1 MRYAKHISDEY
12 IVGVGTGNGGT
23 EITREEYD
31 EILTII
37 AEQPTP
43 REGFGYLLRTDL
55 TWEEYELPPVEDPD
69 PVEEA
74 PTTEEMME
82 AIQEGVNAI

>member
-1 MRYAKHISDEY
+1 MRYVKHISDEY

-31 EILTII
+31 DILAII
-37 AEQPTP
+37 AEQPTH

-74 PTTEEMME
+74 PTIEEMV
-82 AIQEGVNAI
+82 ATIKEGVNSI